1 RVPRRVHVS
10 LPVDALPAT
19 SLLTVL
25 YKACDRLVLHSFPTR
40 RSSDLTEIIG
50 VLLIFVGSIISV
62 ISAIGMIRFP
72 DVYSRAHAATKTTT
86 LAVLLVLFGAF
97 LYFWLSELFISV
109 RLLLGILFVFL
120 TAPVSGHLILR
131 ASYRSNVKMAETT
144 IEDELK
150 DYLNEE
156 HSQDESD
163 QKQPEQSPLILADC
177 SGLVILHLM
186 SQHVFDLN

>member
-1 RVPRRVHVS
+1 MSSLNGSVS
-10 LPVDALPAT
+10 I
-19 SLLTVL
+19 
-25 YKACDRLVLHSFPTR
+25 
-40 RSSDLTEIIG
+40 EIIG
-50 VLLIFVGSIISV
+50 VLLIFLGSIISV

-131 ASYRSNVKMAETT
+131 ASYRSNVKMTETT

-150 DYLNEE
+150 DYLKQE
-156 HSQDESD
+156 HGHDESD
-163 QKQPEQSPLILADC
+163 
-177 SGLVILHLM
+177 
-186 SQHVFDLN
+186 